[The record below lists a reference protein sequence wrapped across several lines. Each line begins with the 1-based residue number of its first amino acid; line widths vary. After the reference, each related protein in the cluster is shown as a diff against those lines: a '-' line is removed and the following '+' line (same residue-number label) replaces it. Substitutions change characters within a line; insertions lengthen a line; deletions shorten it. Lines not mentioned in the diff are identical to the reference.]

1 MLLFS
6 QEALERK
13 ARRAKRFGLQK
24 KNKDAD
30 NKSEGQSD
38 KETDAVYVHRK
49 VRYVQDWTLLQ
60 NLWKLQKLQSCEESR
75 MKSPEGLNKNYKF
88 CENYK
93 KNCDLL

>member
-49 VRYVQDWTLLQ
+49 VRYVQD
-60 NLWKLQKLQSCEESR
+60 
-75 MKSPEGLNKNYKF
+75 
-88 CENYK
+88 
-93 KNCDLL
+93 